1 MTTSDSTIF
10 NSTHLVLELD
20 QTTSDRA
27 WSEVQGRPNVVQ
39 NAANSASRWQ
49 SYLNQVALNAF
60 LPWLQAEEDATAKA
74 FDRVD
79 RGDIWQVVNGT
90 AIAIKNAKLVLIP
103 SEAEDIS
110 ELRVPQE
117 WIDIPEW
124 TADYYLGVQV
134 NVDAGYV
141 RIWGY
146 ATHQQ
151 LKNNGSFSYGDRTY
165 SLSDDEV
172 IADINVLWVARE
184 LCADEVTQAAI
195 EPVPQLTPERAENL
209 IERLGSPTQLMPRLA
224 VPFATW
230 AALIQNPDWCR
241 RLAATRRGAPV
252 RTPVLQWLQQGMI
265 DLTAEF
271 GWRQIEM
278 TPTTQGARGV
288 ANPELTAVTA
298 FGLAKQ
304 LEIADSPYE
313 LRILPLEEAGSW
325 RFELCCLTPGCMI
338 PAGFKLR
345 LLTEDLQA
353 FEGNEDL
360 ATEPVTQL
368 GLEVDLEPGE
378 SLVWQVEPTP
388 SNYQQ
393 EVLQF

>member
-1 MTTSDSTIF
+1 MTTSDPTIF

-20 QTTSDRA
+20 QTTSDRS
-27 WSEVQGRPNVVQ
+27 WSKIQ

-49 SYLNQVALNAF
+49 SYLNQVALDVF
-60 LPWLQAEEDATAKA
+60 LPWLQVEEDATAKA
-74 FDRVD
+74 FDLLD
-79 RGDIWQVVNGT
+79 LKDIWQVVNGT

-110 ELRVPQE
+110 QLRVPQE
-117 WIDIPEW
+117 WIDIPQW

-146 ATHQQ
+146 ATHRQ
-151 LKNNGSFSYGDRTY
+151 LKNGSFSYGDRTY

-184 LCADEVTQAAI
+184 LCPNEVTQAAI
-195 EPVPQLTPERAENL
+195 EPVPQLTPERADNL
-209 IERLGSPTQLMPRLA
+209 IERLGSPAQLMPRLT
-224 VPFATW
+224 VPFTTW
-230 AALIQNPDWCR
+230 AALIQNPNWCR

-252 RTPVLQWLQQGMI
+252 RTPVLQWLQQGMT
-265 DLTAEF
+265 DLTAEL

-278 TPTTQGARGV
+278 TPSIQGARGV
-288 ANPELTAVTA
+288 ATAEATAVPA

-345 LLTEDLQA
+345 LLTEDLQT

-360 ATEPVTQL
+360 ATEPVSQL

-378 SLVWQVEPTP
+378 SLVWQIEPTP
-388 SNYQQ
+388 SNYRQ

>member
-1 MTTSDSTIF
+1 MTTTDSTIF
-10 NSTHLVLELD
+10 NLNHLVLELD
-20 QTTSDRA
+20 QITIDRA
-27 WSEVQGRPNVVQ
+27 WSKVQK
-39 NAANSASRWQ
+39 AANSASRWQ
-49 SYLNQVALNAF
+49 SYLNQVALDVF
-60 LPWLQAEEDATAKA
+60 LPWLQAEEEATAKA
-74 FDRVD
+74 FARLE
-79 RGDIWQVVNGT
+79 RGNIWEVVNGT
-90 AIAIKNAKLVLIP
+90 AIAIENAKLVLIP

-151 LKNNGSFSYGDRTY
+151 LKDNGRFSYGDRTY

-172 IADINVLWVARE
+172 IADLNVLWVARE
-184 LCADEVTQAAI
+184 LCPDEVTQVAV
-195 EPVPQLTPERAENL
+195 EPVAELTPERAENL
-209 IERLGSPTQLMPRLA
+209 IQRLGSQVQLMPRLA

-252 RTPVLQWLQQGMI
+252 RTPVLQWLQQGMAN
-265 DLTAEF
+265 LTAEF

-278 TPTTQGARGV
+278 APSTIGARGV
-288 ANPELTAVTA
+288 ASSEATAVPA

-313 LRILPLEEAGSW
+313 LRILPLEEAGAW

-345 LLTEDLQA
+345 LLAEDLQP

-368 GLEVDLEPGE
+368 CLEVDLEPGE
-378 SLVWQVEPTP
+378 SLVWQIEPTP